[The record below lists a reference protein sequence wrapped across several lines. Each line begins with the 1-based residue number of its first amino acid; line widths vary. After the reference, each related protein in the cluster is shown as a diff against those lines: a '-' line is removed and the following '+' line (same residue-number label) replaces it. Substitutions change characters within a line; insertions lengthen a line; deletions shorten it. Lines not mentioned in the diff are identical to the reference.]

1 MRKTAAKKGNQF
13 SICVIIPTYNN
24 EKTIGRVIKG
34 VLSKTKDVIVVNDGS
49 TDSTRKILRGFKGL
63 DTVQYE
69 RNRGKGYA
77 LRTAFSYAFK
87 KGYTHAITIDSDG
100 QHLPTDIPV
109 MMRAAKKNSDAI
121 IIGARNMDQKGI
133 PRKSSFG
140 NKFSNFWF
148 RFETGIDL
156 PDTQSGFRVYPLAS
170 AATKR
175 YFSDKFE
182 FEIEVLVRAAWSG
195 VRVISEPIRVV
206 YQTDD
211 ERVTHFRPFKDFS
224 RISVLNTIFV
234 TWTILFVKPRDFFR
248 SLSPKNIK
256 KNFIDNVIRSGEKDR
271 VIIFSVM
278 LGLFMGIV
286 PVWGYQM
293 LIAFTLAVFFRL
305 NKFIVLAASNISIP
319 PCIPFIIYGSYYL
332 GGFMVPDTYVKRIDL
347 STIHSL
353 SAIKENLI
361 QYILGSFALAV
372 VAALAGGL
380 LSFAA
385 LRLMRV
391 RKNRRKN
398 SSTVKSY
405 GKA

>member
-1 MRKTAAKKGNQF
+1 MRKIAAKKGNQLN
-13 SICVIIPTYNN
+13 ICVIIPTYNN
-24 EKTIGRVIKG
+24 EKTIGRVIRD

-63 DTVQYE
+63 DAIQYV
-69 RNRGKGYA
+69 RNRGKGHA
-77 LRTAFSYAFK
+77 LRTAFSYAFE
-87 KGYTHAITIDSDG
+87 KGYTHAITMDSDG
-100 QHLPTDIPV
+100 QHLPSDIPV
-109 MMRAAKKNSDAI
+109 MTRAAKKNPDAI

-170 AATKR
+170 TAMKL
-175 YFSDKFE
+175 YFSDRFE
-182 FEIEVLVRAAWSG
+182 FEIEVIVRAAWSG

-206 YQTDD
+206 YQSDD
-211 ERVTHFRPFKDFS
+211 DRVTHFRPITDFS

-234 TWTILFVKPRDFFR
+234 TWTIMFVKPRDFFR
-248 SLSPKNIK
+248 SHAPSNIK
-256 KNFIDNVIRSGEKDR
+256 KKFIDNVIESGEKDR
-271 VIIFSVM
+271 VIILSVM

-286 PVWGYQM
+286 PVWGYQT
-293 LIAFTLAVFFRL
+293 LVALTLAVFFRL
-305 NKFIVLAASNISIP
+305 NKIITFVASNISIP
-319 PCIPFIIYGSYYL
+319 PCIPFIIYGSYRL
-332 GGFMVPDTYVKRIDL
+332 GGFLLPDTHVKRIDL

-361 QYILGSFALAV
+361 QYILGSIALAAV
-372 VAALAGGL
+372 VALIGGILTLAVM
-380 LSFAA
+380 
-385 LRLMRV
+385 RLMRG
-391 RKNRRKN
+391 KKKRRTK
-398 SSTVKSY
+398 SSMVKSY